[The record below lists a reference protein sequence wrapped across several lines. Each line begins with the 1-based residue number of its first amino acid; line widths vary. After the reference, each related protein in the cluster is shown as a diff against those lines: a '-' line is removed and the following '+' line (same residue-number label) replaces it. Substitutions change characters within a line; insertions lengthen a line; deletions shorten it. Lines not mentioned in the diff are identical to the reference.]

1 MPFETADSAFLSGI
15 LEKIAGDVALA
26 FSYQAED
33 VVALH
38 LARAQTVRPVQV
50 FTLDTGRLFP
60 ETNAYH
66 AELEAFFGIDIQR
79 YIPDEPDVRALEKR
93 LGEWGMRHSLENRH
107 DCCRVRKVDP
117 LRRALQGKSAWITG
131 LRAAQS
137 VTRTNLQKLEFD
149 DNNGLIKINPLADW
163 SDERL
168 FDYISRC
175 HLPLHPLYAKN
186 FKSIGCA
193 PCTRAVEPHED
204 IRAGR
209 WWWENPE
216 HKECGLHLK
225 EV

>member
-1 MPFETADSAFLSGI
+1 MSSESSFLSGI
-15 LEKIAGDVALA
+15 LEKISGDVALA

-38 LARAQTVRPVQV
+38 LARAQTARPVEV
-50 FTLDTGRLFP
+50 FTLDTGKLFP
-60 ETNAYH
+60 ETSAYH
-66 AELEAFFGIDIQR
+66 AELETFFGIDIKV
-79 YIPDEPDVRALEKR
+79 YLPDAADARALEEA

-107 DCCRVRKVDP
+107 DCCRVRKVTP

-137 VTRTNLQKLEFD
+137 VTRTNLQRLEFD

-163 SDERL
+163 NDEQL
-168 FDYISRC
+168 FNYIRQH

-225 EV
+225 EA